1 MDNLVTHSFKS
12 NLLSI
17 VALFVLM
24 AMISAFTPMTSQGQG
39 GTSSKDVVV
48 VNTPSNPIPMV
59 AQGATKVVVS
69 NPVEIGD
76 TQANPIHVREADTV
90 LVFDGTLNGPEFS
103 SPLDVSEFKQIRV
116 VANRISGANTYR
128 LQLRILD
135 SGNSLVAP
143 LDELLTTDHPF
154 LTEVYEI
161 PGQLIQVAVLQTLEG
176 SAMVRVQVYGRSN

>member
-1 MDNLVTHSFKS
+1 MKTRSRKLLATDNLVTLRFKKY
-12 NLLSI
+12 LLSI

-48 VNTPSNPIPMV
+48 VNAPSNPIPVV
-59 AQGATKVVVS
+59 AQGVTNVVVS
-69 NPVEIGD
+69 NP
-76 TQANPIHVREADTV
+76 DTV
-90 LVFDGTLNGPEFS
+90 LVFDGTLNGPEYS
-103 SPLDVSEFKQIRV
+103 SPLDVSKFKQIRI

-128 LQLRILD
+128 LQLRMLD

-143 LDELLTTDHPF
+143 LDELLTTNHPF